1 MDIFASQ
8 SINLLNK
15 SLDGLWKR
23 QEIISDN
30 IANYETPGYKRKYV
44 SFEDDLKAAVESGS
58 AKNSE
63 IKQKIM
69 NTKIE
74 VGQTNDESMRLD
86 DNNVDIEQETIEM
99 ARTTLNYA
107 YSQRMLDDYF
117 SRLRCAISEG
127 SK

>member
-1 MDIFASQ
+1 MDIFSSQ
-8 SINLLNK
+8 SLSLLNK

-30 IANYETPGYKRKYV
+30 VANYETPGYKRKYV
-44 SFEDDLKAAVESGS
+44 SFEENLKAAVESGS
-58 AKNSE
+58 ATKSQSN
-63 IKQKIM
+63 QKIM
-69 NTKIE
+69 DADIK
-74 VGQTNDESMRLD
+74 VGQTNDETMRTD
-86 DNNVDIEQETIEM
+86 GNNVDIEEETIEM
-99 ARTTLNYA
+99 ARTTLNYL

>member
-69 NTKIE
+69 NAKIE

>member
-1 MDIFASQ
+1 MDIFSSQ
-8 SINLLNK
+8 SLSLLNK

-30 IANYETPGYKRKYV
+30 VANYETPGYKRKYV
-44 SFEDDLKAAVESGS
+44 SFEESLKTAVESGFTTRS
-58 AKNSE
+58 QGN
-63 IKQKIM
+63 QKIM
-69 NTKIE
+69 DANIK
-74 VGQTNDESMRLD
+74 VGQTNDETMRTD
-86 DNNVDIEQETIEM
+86 GNNVDIEEETIEM
-99 ARTTLNYA
+99 ARTTLNYL

>member
-1 MDIFASQ
+1 MDILASQ